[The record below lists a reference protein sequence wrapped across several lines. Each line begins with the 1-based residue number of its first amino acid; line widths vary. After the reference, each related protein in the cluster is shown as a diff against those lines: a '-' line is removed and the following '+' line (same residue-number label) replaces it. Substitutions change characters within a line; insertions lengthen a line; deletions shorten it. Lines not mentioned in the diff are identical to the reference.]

1 MSEKINSLIHL
12 SQSIQLFI
20 NDRAS
25 QDQAYIGIGEV
36 LKATGESLKAG
47 KLTLQIVGQGL
58 GQAQALQ
65 KLLDMNNELQGA
77 YQLKTAAIPE
87 ISDPNAPPSAPTLI
101 LQSASATQS
110 PTRYQLKAQSQI
122 IGRNPAAA
130 QMLLPNELHL
140 TSGNHAEIRSL
151 GNDWQIRDSGSSNG
165 TFINNNTQKL
175 QDWYTLKAGDRI
187 GLGSPS
193 QAPGSATLIFEVPIK
208 NSNNLAQADLEKILN
223 CNVLC
228 LVVPPQPLLENF
240 QHLLKVARLSQ
251 VSRFFIVVERPG
263 YITANDFVPTLVQI
277 ENSAKAQLQGT
288 PFGIV
293 SLLLNSFT
301 PISGGTVVAPLSQ
314 PEFEQFCNG
323 LKNLSIGGTETI
335 LAEWGNNKLTQ
346 LINQIETILVE
357 KNTAAQKQLQ
367 SDESRFQELSQGDLK
382 KQLEKT
388 YRKVDGE
395 RDIFF
400 KQIKTDLNQSKSS
413 LLDEFRQSSIIYKI
427 QQFAKQLQPQLTQKG
442 EYCNIRLQV
451 VKGKSQENVH
461 EAVIDLCHTELMQWA
476 NAEWKRINSEYAG
489 GGLNLLLEN
498 SYKTL
503 SFVPNITLEQ
513 DNFSTSQNLNIQ
525 SVLNVSSVEP
535 DLEARY
541 KQVGLGAYMFKNIRG
556 QIIGVVGLITM
567 FGGSLINSSS
577 TTSGSTVSS
586 SVDIKTYIIF
596 ALVPFTLLAL
606 WISHKRDKEAKIEE
620 TTDKL
625 KKESI
630 SYYQS
635 YTKGLVDNIAQ
646 RIGSLLDSEE
656 RHFRETLDNVK
667 EVYANHLAEQ
677 NQAQIQLKSQLD
689 EAKKS
694 GQSKTEKD
702 LDELR
707 KLKQSL

>member
-12 SQSIQLFI
+12 SQSIQLFV
-20 NDRAS
+20 NDRVS
-25 QDQAYIGIGEV
+25 QDQAYVGIGQS
-36 LKATGESLKAG
+36 LKETGESLKAG
-47 KLTLQIVGQGL
+47 KLTMQIVGQGL
-58 GQAQALQ
+58 GQVQSLQ
-65 KLLDMNNELQGA
+65 KLLDMSSELQGA

-87 ISDPNAPPSAPTLI
+87 VSDPNAPPPAPTLI
-101 LQSASATQS
+101 LQSALATQS

-130 QMLLPNELHL
+130 QVLLPNELHL

-151 GNDWQIRDSGSSNG
+151 GNEWQIKDSGSSNG
-165 TFINNNTQKL
+165 TFINNDTHKL

-193 QAPGSATLIFEVPIK
+193 QAPGSATLIFELPIK
-208 NSNNLAQADLEKILN
+208 NSNNPAQADLEKLLN

-263 YITANDFVPTLVQI
+263 HITANDFVPTLVQI

-335 LAEWGNNKLTQ
+335 LAEWGTNKLTQ
-346 LINQIETILVE
+346 LINQVEGILVA

-395 RDIFF
+395 RDVFF
-400 KQIKTDLNQSKSS
+400 RQIKTDLSQSKSS
-413 LLDEFRQSSIIYKI
+413 LLDEFRQSSIVYKI
-427 QQFAKQLQPQLTQKG
+427 QQFIIKQLQPQVIKQG
-442 EYCNIRLQV
+442 EYCNVRLQV
-451 VKGKSQENVH
+451 SKSTEINNVH
-461 EAVIDLCHTELMQWA
+461 QAVIELCHAELTRWA
-476 NAEWKRINSEYAG
+476 ENEWKRIHNEYAN
-489 GGLNLLLEN
+489 GGLNIILMD

-503 SFVPNITLEQ
+503 NFISGMTLSK
-513 DNFSTSQNLNIQ
+513 DGFSISQNLNIQ
-525 SVLNVSSVEP
+525 SILNVSSVEP
-535 DLEARY
+535 EIELRY
-541 KQVGLGAYMFKNIRG
+541 KQVGLIAYIFKNIRG
-556 QIIGVVGLITM
+556 QIIGVVGLISM
-567 FGGSLINSSS
+567 FGGAFLPDGIKPLIIL
-577 TTSGSTVSS
+577 TV
-586 SVDIKTYIIF
+586 
-596 ALVPFTLLAL
+596 LPFTLVAL
-606 WISHKRDKEAKIEE
+606 WVSHKRDKETKLEE
-620 TTDKL
+620 TTEKL
-625 KKESI
+625 KKDSI

-635 YTKGLVDNIAQ
+635 YTKGLVDNLVQ
-646 RIGSLLDSEE
+646 RIGSLVESEE
-656 RHFRETLDNVK
+656 RHFKETLDNVK
-667 EVYANHLAEQ
+667 EVYASYLAEQ

-689 EAKKS
+689 EVKRS